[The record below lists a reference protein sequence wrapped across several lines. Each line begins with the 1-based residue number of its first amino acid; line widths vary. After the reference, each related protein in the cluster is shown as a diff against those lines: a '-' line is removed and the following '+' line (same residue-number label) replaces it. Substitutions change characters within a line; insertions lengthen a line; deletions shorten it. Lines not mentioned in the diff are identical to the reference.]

1 MKKILFVL
9 LVSLTIMPVV
19 LSGCS
24 NHIFKTKSD
33 IAINEVRTIAN
44 NSYTKYYLKNNK
56 SFSSFY
62 DQTAINDGI
71 YPKNI
76 VKNNTAY
83 NPWNGVFSISSLS
96 LFGVNY
102 EYILNMTN
110 MPAKDCLKIGLST
123 YKLKRFISFDFLN
136 NPLVADTPAKIKQL
150 CSTVKTGNVS
160 VLWEIGVT
168 PFQRK

>member
-1 MKKILFVL
+1 MVIKMKRILLGLISL
-9 LVSLTIMPVV
+9 LFIMPIL
-19 LSGCS
+19 LSGCAK
-24 NHIFKTKSD
+24 HLFKSKSD
-33 IAINEVRTIAN
+33 MAIYEIRTIAN

-76 VKNNTAY
+76 IKNNTAY
-83 NPWNGVFSISSLS
+83 DPWRGVFSISSLS
-96 LFGVNY
+96 LYGVYY

-110 MPAKDCLKIGLST
+110 MPAKDCLKIGLAT

-136 NPLVADTPAKIKQL
+136 NTLVADTPAKIKQL
-150 CSTVKTGNVS
+150 CNTVKGS
-160 VLWEIGVT
+160 V
-168 PFQRK
+168 